1 MFGVGGPDAL
11 GISTDAAQ
19 VLRLGLGALT
29 AFPLSPLHF
38 STAATVAGHQQDED
52 HSPLPARVLGP
63 HQRIQTQ
70 TTLLR
75 EARSLPKMEGD
86 LVNPFPRTL

>member
-1 MFGVGGPDAL
+1 MFGAGGPDAL

-29 AFPLSPLHF
+29 AFPLGPCHF
-38 STAATVAGHQQDED
+38 STASTVAGHQQDED
-52 HSPLPARVLGP
+52 HSPLIARVLGL

-75 EARSLPKMEGD
+75 EAHSLSKMKGD
-86 LVNPFPRTL
+86 LVNLFPRTL